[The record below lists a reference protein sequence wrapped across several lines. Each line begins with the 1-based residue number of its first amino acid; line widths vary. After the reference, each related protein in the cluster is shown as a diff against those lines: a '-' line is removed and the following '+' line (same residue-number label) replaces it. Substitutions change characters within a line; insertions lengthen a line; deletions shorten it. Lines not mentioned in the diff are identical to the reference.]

1 MKTNQQTI
9 ALIKHFESGDGS
21 QWYPQGRGV
30 EAHLTAYLDEIADP
44 PIWTIGYGHTGLSHN
59 DGTVFQGRSISKQ
72 EAERLLLFDLKNFDR
87 RVKRLV
93 KVPLN
98 ENQFGALLS
107 FDFNTGGLAGST
119 LLRLLNAGDYI
130 GAANELDRWVHAG
143 GKTISGLV
151 RRRQYEKDLFLQ
163 PVPPRAKPLVG
174 RTGQGTALATPAV
187 ILETCKSLAPQASES
202 LISRLPDW
210 SLGVLAITGVV
221 GLGLIL
227 YARLDDNRKGYR

>member
-1 MKTNQQTI
+1 MKINQQTI

-30 EAHLTAYLDEIADP
+30 EAHLTAYLDEIADL

-72 EAERLLLFDLKNFDR
+72 EAERLLLFDLKNFQH

-187 ILETCKSLAPQASES
+187 ILETCKSLAPQASETF
-202 LISRLPDW
+202 ISRLPEW
-210 SLGVLAITGVV
+210 SLGVLAITAVI